1 MRLIKTGSKDNYI
14 ESEPYNFRPVK
25 GLDKFDVLTSFVKG
39 DSLEYQNDMDK
50 LLMVVEGNVNLK
62 INKRNTNL
70 NTGDM
75 ILIKCGEKFKLK
87 ANNGAKLMQFNSDI
101 PIGDKEKIME
111 YAYARHS
118 TREFSDTPVLKKD
131 IYYILKTGI
140 HAPSGANK
148 QPWKF
153 IVVSDPEQKRKIREA
168 AEYYEKR
175 YYEKMQTTKL
185 MQDFQTMGLSWK
197 KTFLETAP
205 YLICIFGNRNEIY
218 YKESIWL
225 AAGWMILAAEE
236 LGLATLTY
244 TPSNMSFLSELLPVN
259 NDYKPELIIPIG
271 YPAKTEDPLPRK
283 EFIDV
288 VSWV

>member
-1 MRLIKTGSKDNYI
+1 MRLIKTGSKDNYL
-14 ESEPYNFRPVK
+14 ESEPYNFKPVK
-25 GLDKFDVLTSFVKG
+25 GLDKFDVLTSFIKG
-39 DSLEYQNDMDK
+39 ESPEYQNDMDK

-62 INKRNTNL
+62 INKRNTNM
-70 NTGDM
+70 NAGDI
-75 ILIKCGEKFKLK
+75 ILIRCGEKFKLK
-87 ANNGAKLMQFNSDI
+87 ANNGAKLMQFNSDM

-111 YAYARHS
+111 YACTRHS
-118 TREFSDTPVLKKD
+118 TREFSDKPVLKKD

-168 AEYYEKR
+168 AEHYEKR
-175 YYEKMQTTKL
+175 YYEKMQTTEL
-185 MQDFQTMGLSWK
+185 MQDFKTMGLSWK

-225 AAGWMILAAEE
+225 SAGWMILAAEE

-271 YPAKTEDPLPRK
+271 YPAKTEEPLPRK
-283 EFIDV
+283 DFLDV